1 MRATVRTAGE
11 RVELDCSLRWL
22 SRLLEE
28 GTVGQLT
35 SEEGPAPDVR
45 VTVEAGTAPF
55 DTSGWEVLTRGAWRR
70 PGQVVV
76 RDACSSGL
84 DLLVTAT
91 GPIMEVTAR
100 WRPPI
105 SGRAASA
112 VLRARSALLLR
123 AVLVQYPALWWSGQR
138 GRAPLHA
145 SVCTVGDGRTV
156 LIAGPGG
163 VGKSTLVNAELA
175 RGGRASCDNLCVSD
189 GTAAWGLLE
198 PRRVPAGTDGG
209 HGRRMPHGRREA
221 GWTDR
226 ADQLTPDV
234 VLVLRRESAGGT
246 ATALASPTTVTACR
260 PADAA
265 RALVAG
271 TYMAGELRRY
281 WGFAA
286 TLALG
291 TRVGPVHPEV
301 DRVAQQL
308 TSQLRCVEVIL
319 GAGPRA
325 SLETL
330 LARVTETAVR

>member
-1 MRATVRTAGE
+1 MRATVHTAGE
-11 RVELDCSLRWL
+11 RVALDCSPRWL

-28 GTVGQLT
+28 STAGQLT
-35 SEEGPAPDVR
+35 SGEGAGADVR
-45 VTVEAGTAPF
+45 VTVEASTAPF

-84 DLLVTAT
+84 DLLVTTT
-91 GPIMEVTAR
+91 GPTLDVAAR

-175 RGGRASCDNLCVSD
+175 
-189 GTAAWGLLE
+189 
-198 PRRVPAGTDGG
+198 
-209 HGRRMPHGRREA
+209 
-221 GWTDR
+221 
-226 ADQLTPDV
+226 
-234 VLVLRRESAGGT
+234 
-246 ATALASPTTVTACR
+246 
-260 PADAA
+260 
-265 RALVAG
+265 
-271 TYMAGELRRY
+271 
-281 WGFAA
+281 
-286 TLALG
+286 
-291 TRVGPVHPEV
+291 
-301 DRVAQQL
+301 
-308 TSQLRCVEVIL
+308 
-319 GAGPRA
+319 
-325 SLETL
+325 
-330 LARVTETAVR
+330 